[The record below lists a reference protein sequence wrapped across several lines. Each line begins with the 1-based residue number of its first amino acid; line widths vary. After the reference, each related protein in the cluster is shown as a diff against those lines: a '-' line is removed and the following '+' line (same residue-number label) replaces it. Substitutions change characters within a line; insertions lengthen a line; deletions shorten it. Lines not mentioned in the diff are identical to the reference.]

1 LPCTGFHPSGRR
13 SEALRLSLS
22 DAFSGHADQQGQQQ
36 KQQQAGASSSKPVL
50 SEQARNAL
58 LEQCL
63 KLATE
68 NKITD
73 GNAWHLDLIQH
84 LPDIVSSGPGRGQGS
99 SGGYNFQKM
108 SGGLDAGAR
117 TAAASPKAPGA
128 GALHAAPSVCCHA
141 AKDPSAAAQ
150 GHGWQTGCNK
160 GLQQSH
166 AQLAHNAS

>member
-1 LPCTGFHPSGRR
+1 
-13 SEALRLSLS
+13 
-22 DAFSGHADQQGQQQ
+22 
-36 KQQQAGASSSKPVL
+36 VL

-84 LPDIVSSGPGRGQGS
+84 LPDIVSSGPGRAQGS
-99 SGGYNFQKM
+99 SSGYNFQKM

-117 TAAASPKAPGA
+117 STAADYQGPGSRSSA
-128 GALHAAPSVCCHA
+128 CSTDRAIVLAILLT
-141 AKDPSAAAQ
+141 AAAQ
-150 GHGWQTGCNK
+150 GHGWQTCCNE
-160 GLQQSH
+160 GLQQSR
-166 AQLAHNAS
+166 AKLPAHNAP

>member
-1 LPCTGFHPSGRR
+1 
-13 SEALRLSLS
+13 
-22 DAFSGHADQQGQQQ
+22 
-36 KQQQAGASSSKPVL
+36 VL

-99 SGGYNFQKM
+99 SSGYNFQKM

-117 TAAASPKAPGA
+117 TAAA
-128 GALHAAPSVCCHA
+128 
-141 AKDPSAAAQ
+141 DNQRQEQ
-150 GHGWQTGCNK
+150 GLC
-160 GLQQSH
+160 QQH
-166 AQLAHNAS
+166 